1 MKKHGYN
8 TRIMKI
14 STKSK
19 IIKIAIH
26 EFASKGYDLATTRDI
41 LDQAGA
47 NAAAI
52 SYYFNGKQGLYV
64 EILMYLVEVVRKK
77 FRNLYPQYLVLKASM
92 PNPQKSK
99 DMLKTCIRAFVEL
112 ICSDELSL
120 DLTMIYIREYTQ
132 PSPFFETLSEG
143 INKIYFPWFT
153 TLLQDASEGALS
165 EKEANLQ
172 AVMLYAQILTVLTRK
187 EVILKAMDWEDYNK
201 EAIDQILSIIYR
213 NVGIK

>member
-1 MKKHGYN
+1 MKK
-8 TRIMKI
+8 
-14 STKSK
+14 STKNK
-19 IIKIAIH
+19 IIEVAIH
-26 EFASKGYDLATTRDI
+26 EFAAKGYEQATTRDI

-52 SYYFNGKQGLYV
+52 SYYFKGKQGLYV
-64 EILMYLVEVVRKK
+64 SILMHLVDVVRKR
-77 FRNLYPQYLVLKASM
+77 FRNLYPQYLVLKATM
-92 PNPQKSK
+92 PNPKKSRE
-99 DMLKTCIRAFVEL
+99 MLKTCIKTFVEL
-112 ICSDELSL
+112 ICSDEMSL

-153 TLLQDASEGALS
+153 TLLLDAGEGSLT

-172 AVMLYAQILTVLTRK
+172 AVMLYAQILAVLTRK

-201 EAIDQILSIIYR
+201 EAIEQIVSIIYR
-213 NVGIK
+213 NIGIK

>member
-1 MKKHGYN
+1 MKK
-8 TRIMKI
+8 
-14 STKSK
+14 STKNK
-19 IIKIAIH
+19 IIEVAIH
-26 EFASKGYDLATTRDI
+26 EFAAKGYEQATTRDI

-64 EILMYLVEVVRKK
+64 SILMYLVDVVRKK
-77 FRNLYPQYLVLKASM
+77 FRNIYPQYLVLKATM
-92 PNPQKSK
+92 PNPKKSRE
-99 DMLKTCIRAFVEL
+99 MLKTCIKTFVEL
-112 ICSDELSL
+112 ICSDEMSL

-153 TLLQDASEGALS
+153 TLLLDASEGSLT

-201 EAIDQILSIIYR
+201 EAIEQIVSIIYR
-213 NVGIK
+213 NIGIN